1 MVQAEG
7 QKFRV
12 LVADDDSEMRDS
24 LAHLLG
30 KTNWEVE
37 TVAGGEQAISRFDQI
52 MPDVVLSDVRMPG
65 MSGLE
70 LLQNLHKG
78 IGEAQKVPVVL
89 ISAHGDIPMA
99 VAAMQQGAYSFIEK
113 PFDPN
118 RLLSVLKHA
127 ASQHRQGLQTQR
139 LRARLLNLSG
149 LDRILL
155 GETDAIKAMREDI
168 MDLGESESPVMLLG
182 ETGTGKELVA
192 RALHDLG
199 PRAGGP
205 FVALNCAAIPLE
217 HFETTMFGSVDGE
230 HGALARGTLAR
241 GPLARGTLARG
252 TLANVDT
259 GTLFLDEIG
268 TCPPQIQAKLLR
280 VIETQ
285 EFSVVGSS
293 KSTSVNFRVVS
304 ASNEQLDQAVEEGR
318 FRRDLFYR
326 LNNVVLQLPPLRE
339 RREDITLL
347 YAHFLEQQAA
357 VYEIV
362 APQTSADDLAALL
375 SHDWPGNVREL
386 RHVAERRILAA
397 RRGRGSV
404 AEAIQPDMEIDGVPE
419 TLRGAIAAFERQLI
433 SGAIKT
439 HQGRMD
445 AVAEALG
452 IGRRTLNEKIVKLG
466 LKKDELL

>member
-37 TVAGGEQAISRFDQI
+37 TVAGGEQAIKRVAQI

-155 GETDAIKAMREDI
+155 GETETIKTMREDI

-230 HGALARGTLAR
+230 
-241 GPLARGTLARG
+241 RG

-285 EFSVVGSS
+285 EFSVVGSP

-304 ASNEQLDQAVEEGR
+304 ASNEQLDRAVENGL

-339 RREDITLL
+339 RREDIALL
-347 YAHFLEQQAA
+347 YAHFLGQQAA

-362 APQTSADDLAALL
+362 APPTSADDLAALL

-433 SGAIKT
+433 AGAIKT